1 MKRQSQKQFLKEYD
15 VSEFDRPSVT
25 VDLVMFTVMEGALK
39 VLMIRRGQ
47 QPFSGCWALPGGFV
61 HMDETLEEAAARELG
76 EETGVDSEGV
86 YLEQLYTFG
95 DPGRDPRTRVIT
107 VAYFALVDSSKIK
120 PHITG
125 QEGIS
130 DIQWFSVHELPKE
143 IAFDHGSILEYALKR
158 LRNKLEYTA
167 VGLELLPELFTL
179 TELQNLYETILVEN
193 LDKRNFRKK
202 ALSMGILEESG
213 SYRKGGHRPAMQYR
227 FKKTHPT
234 STFKRTRFEGSTPT
248 RKKMRGK
255 SEIG

>member
-61 HMDETLEEAAARELG
+61 RMDETLEEAAARELA

-130 DIQWFSVHELPKE
+130 DVQWFTVHELPKE
-143 IAFDHGSILEYALKR
+143 TAFDHGRILEYALKR

-167 VGLELLPELFTL
+167 VGLELLPGQFTL
-179 TELQNLYETILVEN
+179 TELQGLYETILGEE

-202 ALSMGILEESG
+202 MLSMGILRPTKG
-213 SYRKGGHRPAMQYR
+213 YRKGGHRPAMLYEFKETKPSST
-227 FKKTHPT
+227 FKKT
-234 STFKRTRFEGSTPT
+234 RFE
-248 RKKMRGK
+248 RG
-255 SEIG
+255 GA

>member
-15 VSEFDRPSVT
+15 VSEFERPSVT

-39 VLMIRRGQ
+39 VLMVRRGQ
-47 QPFSGCWALPGGFV
+47 QPFSECWALPGGFV
-61 HMDETLEEAAARELG
+61 RMDETLEDAAARELA
-76 EETGVDSEGV
+76 EETGVDSQGV

-95 DPGRDPRTRVIT
+95 EPGRDPRTRVIT
-107 VAYFALVDSSKIK
+107 VAYFALVDSSKTK

-125 QEGIS
+125 QESIS
-130 DIQWFSVHELPKE
+130 DVQWFTVSDLPSK
-143 IAFDHGSILEYALKR
+143 IAFDHGDILEYALKR

-179 TELQNLYETILVEN
+179 TELQNLYETILGEN

-227 FKKTHPT
+227 FKKTRPT
-234 STFKRTRFEGSTPT
+234 STFKRTRFEGPAPT
-248 RKKMRGK
+248 REKKRGK
-255 SEIG
+255 SETR